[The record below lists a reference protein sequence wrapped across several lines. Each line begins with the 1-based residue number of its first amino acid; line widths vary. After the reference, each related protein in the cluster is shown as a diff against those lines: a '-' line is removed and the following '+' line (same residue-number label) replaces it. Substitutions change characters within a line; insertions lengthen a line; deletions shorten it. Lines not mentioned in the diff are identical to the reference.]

1 MTYKDYYKS
10 LGVERTASKDEIKK
24 AYRKLAKK
32 FHPDNNPG
40 NKRAEEKFK
49 EITESYEVLSDETKR
64 KKYDRFGNTN
74 QFSGESNF
82 DPSQFG
88 GFSSQGQSES
98 GFSDFFDFIFGG
110 GGGGGFSSTRTRHR
124 TVARKGRNTEAIFEI
139 SIKDAYLGG
148 EKRISVSDG
157 QGGAKNIS
165 FKLPSKIK
173 DEGRVKI
180 KGQGEAGINGGANGD
195 IILTVKIK
203 NQKDLWLENSNI
215 VSRLK
220 ISPWEAI
227 LGEEISVN
235 LLDGKHTIRI
245 PKGIQTGG
253 RIRFTGK
260 GLEKGDLYLE
270 IAIVNPKDPTKAEL
284 ELYKKLKEKSD
295 FDPRQVK

>member
-1 MTYKDYYKS
+1 MKYIDYYKS

-88 GFSSQGQSES
+88 GFSSRTNSDS
-98 GFSDFFDFIFGG
+98 GFSDFFDFIFGSG
-110 GGGGGFSSTRTRHR
+110 REGFSSTRTSRR
-124 TVARKGRNTEAIFEI
+124 NISRKGRNTEAIFEI
-139 SIKDAYLGG
+139 TIKDAYLGG
-148 EKRISVSDG
+148 EKKISVTDG

-165 FKLPSKIK
+165 FKIPPKIK

-180 KGQGEAGINGGANGD
+180 KGQGESGINGGANGD
-195 IILTVKIK
+195 ILLTVKIK
-203 NQKDLWLENSNI
+203 NQKDIWLENNNI
-215 VSRLK
+215 VTRLK
-220 ISPWEAI
+220 ISPWEAL

-253 RIRFTGK
+253 RIRFSGK
-260 GLEKGDLYLE
+260 GLDKGNLYLE
-270 IAIVNPKDPTKAEL
+270 IAIVNPKEPTSAEL

-295 FDPRQVK
+295 FDPRR